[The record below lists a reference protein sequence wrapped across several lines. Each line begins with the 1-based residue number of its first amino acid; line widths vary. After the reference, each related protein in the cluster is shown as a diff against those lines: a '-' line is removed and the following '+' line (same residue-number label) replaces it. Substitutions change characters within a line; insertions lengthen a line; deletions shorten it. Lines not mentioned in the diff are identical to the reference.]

1 MDIKVRLSDVNISLL
16 ERVSNITGTETGID
30 EDGWIDVDFILSAL
44 DELQDKYDDLEDHY
58 EDFKQ
63 DVKDNFKRKTLKESF
78 E

>member
-1 MDIKVRLSDVNISLL
+1 MDIKVRLNDVNISLL

-30 EDGWIDVDFILSAL
+30 EDGWIEVDFILSAL
-44 DELQDKYDDLEDHY
+44 DELQDKYSELEDHY

-63 DVKDNFKRKTLKESF
+63 DVKDNFKRKSLKESF